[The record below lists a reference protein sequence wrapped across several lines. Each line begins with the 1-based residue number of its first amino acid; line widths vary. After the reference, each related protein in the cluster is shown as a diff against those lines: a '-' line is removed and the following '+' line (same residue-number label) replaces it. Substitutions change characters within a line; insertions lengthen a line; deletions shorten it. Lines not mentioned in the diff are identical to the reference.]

1 MVKIN
6 GEEVSIESGLSL
18 EEVIVNQGYTI
29 EKTVVEL
36 NGEIIPKTQ
45 YKQTNI
51 KDGDALEVISFVGGG
66 WYRYPTLNLDLC
78 GGLPKLHTYLFQRTY
93 EIFAGKF

>member
-6 GEEVSIESGLSL
+6 GEEVNIEGELSL
-18 EEVIVNQGYTI
+18 EEVIVNQGCAI

-36 NGEIIPKTQ
+36 NGEIVPKAQ

-66 WYRYPTLNLDLC
+66 
-78 GGLPKLHTYLFQRTY
+78 
-93 EIFAGKF
+93 

>member
-6 GEEVSIESGLSL
+6 GKEVDNTNGISL
-18 EEVIVNQGYTI
+18 EELLIREGYSL

-36 NGEIIPKTQ
+36 NGEIMPKAQ

-51 KDGDALEVISFVGGG
+51 KDGDSLEVISFVGGG
-66 WYRYPTLNLDLC
+66 WC
-78 GGLPKLHTYLFQRTY
+78 
-93 EIFAGKF
+93 A

>member
-36 NGEIIPKTQ
+36 NGEIIPKAQ

-66 WYRYPTLNLDLC
+66 
-78 GGLPKLHTYLFQRTY
+78 
-93 EIFAGKF
+93 

>member
-6 GEEVSIESGLSL
+6 GKEVNNANGISL
-18 EEVIVNQGYTI
+18 EELLIREGYSL

-36 NGEIIPKTQ
+36 NGEIMPKAQ

-51 KDGDALEVISFVGGG
+51 KDGDSLEVISFVGGG
-66 WYRYPTLNLDLC
+66 
-78 GGLPKLHTYLFQRTY
+78 
-93 EIFAGKF
+93 